1 MRFSKPALPAL
12 LRLMVPEPTESAI
25 DEGID
30 DEEKHGDDQMN
41 ETGDECEDSTE
52 DEDEEDY

>member
-1 MRFSKPALPAL
+1 MRFSKSALPAL
-12 LRLMVPEPTESAI
+12 LRLIVPKPTESAI

-41 ETGDECEDSTE
+41 ETEDKCEDSTE
-52 DEDEEDY
+52 DEDDY

>member
-1 MRFSKPALPAL
+1 
-12 LRLMVPEPTESAI
+12 MVPEPTESAI

-52 DEDEEDY
+52 DEDEEDYWIPVIFLLFFPQ